1 MELEPGVSPAE
12 QEEHAGNSPADIT
25 RGAIY
30 SYYRDGMENTGGL
43 KVKWT
48 VRVVSGPD
56 AAQVDARQAEVIRE
70 ILQWA
75 HRHHKL
81 PPPATT

>member
-1 MELEPGVSPAE
+1 MGREAARLPGE
-12 QEEHAGNSPADIT
+12 QEEHVSNSPADIQ

-30 SYYRDGMENTGGL
+30 SYYRDGTGNAGGL

-48 VRVVSGPD
+48 VRVVTGPD
-56 AAQVDARQAEVIRE
+56 AEAIDARQAEVIRE

-75 HRHHKL
+75 QRHNRL
-81 PPPATT
+81 RPATT